1 MQLNCPVEWFNRLAR
16 EDLEAGLDE
25 PHPGQVEP
33 PFFCGDEDGEIFF
46 DGELSIAISSTHSLS
61 LIWVIDQ

>member
-1 MQLNCPVEWFNRLAR
+1 MNHTLGRLNHHFL
-16 EDLEAGLDE
+16 
-25 PHPGQVEP
+25 
-33 PFFCGDEDGEIFF
+33 CGDEDGEIFF